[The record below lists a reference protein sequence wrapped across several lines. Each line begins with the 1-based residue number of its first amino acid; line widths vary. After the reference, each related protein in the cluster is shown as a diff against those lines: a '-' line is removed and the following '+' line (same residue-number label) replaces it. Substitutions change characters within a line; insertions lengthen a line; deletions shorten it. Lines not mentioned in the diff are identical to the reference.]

1 MILLTGGAG
10 YIGSHVNKR
19 LTEKGYKTL
28 VFDNL
33 SKGHS
38 DFLKWGT
45 FILGDLACP
54 EQIKLCFQH
63 HAIESVMHFGGSINV
78 GDSVFDPS
86 SYYENNLV
94 NTINLLNAMLKYN
107 IKKFIFS
114 SSCAI
119 YGIPDEVPITEDH
132 PQRPVSP
139 YAKSKAMIEQIL
151 QDYDHAYG
159 VKHINLRYFNAAG
172 ANPCGEIGE
181 RHNPETHLIPL
192 AIQAALGKKD
202 HLEIF
207 GTDYPTHD
215 GTCIRDYIHVDD
227 LADAHIKA
235 LSHLSDSNSSD
246 SFNLGNN
253 KGYSVKDII
262 SSVQEITGSTIK
274 TIESP
279 RREGDVPVLLG
290 SNSKASSILNWIPRY
305 SDIDNIVDTAWEWH
319 RQDLNR

>member
-1 MILLTGGAG
+1 MKE
-10 YIGSHVNKR
+10 NKKKC
-19 LTEKGYKTL
+19 L
-28 VFDNL
+28 
-33 SKGHS
+33 
-38 DFLKWGT
+38 
-45 FILGDLACP
+45 
-54 EQIKLCFQH
+54 IKL
-63 HAIESVMHFGGSINV
+63 
-78 GDSVFDPS
+78 
-86 SYYENNLV
+86 
-94 NTINLLNAMLKYN
+94 

-114 SSCAI
+114 SSCAT

-159 VKHINLRYFNAAG
+159 MKHINLRYFNAAG

-181 RHNPETHLIPL
+181 RHTPETHLIPL
-192 AIQAALGKKD
+192 AIEAALGKKKD

-207 GTDYPTHD
+207 GTDYPTPD

-253 KGYSVKDII
+253 KGYSVKEII
-262 SSVQEITGSTIK
+262 SAVQAITGRTIK

-279 RREGDVPVLLG
+279 RREGDVPFLRG
-290 SNSKASSILNWIPRY
+290 SNSKASSILNWIPQY
-305 SDIDNIVDTAWEWH
+305 SDIDNIVETAWKWH
-319 RQDLNR
+319 KQDIKNITQQNPR